1 MGSEEVVSVQPFIV
15 SGKVEHPSRAEA
27 ETFIASEFEKAK
39 TEALKRGCEID
50 ENGFIIPINAQT
62 GRPDY
67 EAQRTTKWAEVEED
81 SGKFYVKTFESAI
94 SITPEPEVVE

>member
-1 MGSEEVVSVQPFIV
+1 MGSEIVGAPPFNTT
-15 SGKVEHPSRAEA
+15 GKIEHASRLEA

-50 ENGFIIPINAQT
+50 ENGFIIPINAAT

-67 EAQRTTKWAEVEED
+67 EAQRTTKWAEVEES
-81 SGKFYVKTFESAI
+81 SGKFYVKTFDIPI